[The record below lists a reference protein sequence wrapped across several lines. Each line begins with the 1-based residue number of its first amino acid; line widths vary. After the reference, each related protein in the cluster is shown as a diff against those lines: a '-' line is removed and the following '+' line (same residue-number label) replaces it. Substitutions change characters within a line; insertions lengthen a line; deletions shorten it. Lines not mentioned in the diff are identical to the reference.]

1 MFVMHIG
8 SCTTEDE
15 IKVWTDSKVA
25 TFSEN
30 GSTVA
35 NGQSYEQRGE
45 AASVEEHKCSFV
57 HRLGCPFKL
66 KIQRYVDKVV
76 ISACDDLGH
85 SHDMDADRSRTL
97 NIKYAEVLQP
107 FLDDP
112 NRAVRAKKVWDM
124 FEKAIG
130 VQEVMGNFPP
140 TTQNKRQVRLSI
152 IHLPFRL
159 SIHPSIHQSI

>member
-1 MFVMHIG
+1 M
-8 SCTTEDE
+8 
-15 IKVWTDSKVA
+15 A

-85 SHDMDADRSRTL
+85 VHDMDADRSRKL
-97 NIKYAEVLQP
+97 KVKYTTVLQP

-112 NRAVRAKKVWDM
+112 NRAVRAKTVWDM

-140 TTQNKRQVRLSI
+140 TAQNKKQVRLSI
-152 IHLPFRL
+152 IHLQL
-159 SIHPSIHQSI
+159 YPSIQSSTF